1 MVETKQSMD
10 SYLATLSNIV
20 TEVEKVYQLQ
30 SGTADSIRYVDM
42 SMKELMI
49 VLNTRVATL
58 DKEEITSMNASAG
71 RALVPLS
78 YTRDRLDYYN
88 KKRLDYSRYPGML
101 EVSSVLLKF
110 THVETV
116 NEDSLR
122 NINMIIEVL
131 TEIDSRYMNFRGGL
145 GYRYLRIFVVL
156 AVFGNYFNAAIVAR
170 FILYQFVVKG
180 DS

>member
-1 MVETKQSMD
+1 
-10 SYLATLSNIV
+10 
-20 TEVEKVYQLQ
+20 
-30 SGTADSIRYVDM
+30 
-42 SMKELMI
+42 
-49 VLNTRVATL
+49 
-58 DKEEITSMNASAG
+58 MNASAG